1 MRFIELVEHYLEQ
14 RKDEI
19 HSEEE
24 LIKEKKLVPLSFS
37 PFTHKLSLFVCVC
50 VCAGVRVSDE
60 LADRSRYKSADL
72 EG

>member
-37 PFTHKLSLFVCVC
+37 PFTHKLSLSVCVS
-50 VCAGVRVSDE
+50 AGVHVSDE
-60 LADRSRYKSADL
+60 MADRSRYKSADL